1 MSRGKVCHIRRNES
15 AQMEVAVVVERPAKQ
30 GIGTMR
36 AIPERKMSQS
46 GVLTSLRRLFAK
58 TQINK

>member
-1 MSRGKVCHIRRNES
+1 
-15 AQMEVAVVVERPAKQ
+15 MEVAVVVERPAKQ